1 MVPMTVT
8 VDLPEAALRR
18 IETEA
23 ERRGVGLADVI
34 TDLAAQLPAEP
45 APRRVKRRL
54 AFVGVGA
61 SAHGVSDHIEERL
74 ADGFG
79 RD

>member
-1 MVPMTVT
+1 MSVT
-8 VDLPEAALRR
+8 VDLPESALRR
-18 IETEA
+18 IELEA
-23 ERRGVGLADVI
+23 ERRGVALADVI
-34 TDLAAQLPAEP
+34 AELAAQLPEEP
-45 APRRVKRRL
+45 APRRVRRRL

-61 SAHGVSDHIEERL
+61 SAHGISDHVEERL